1 MEESRLAALAHLA
14 TRHRQS
20 QALRL
25 AGLASVV
32 LHEPVR
38 RAEQIMLNNLIER
51 KRSLDTWHRLATQS
65 QERAI
70 AMANS
75 LSAPHFPAIA
85 DFIDRSNRGTLI
97 TTFHGGDY
105 LLGLLKLRSL
115 LKSDKRITIV
125 RKKEQSEIERGV
137 FSHFSREGNEI
148 EVVRHG
154 RHQTIRLI
162 RRLRAGQVV
171 VALHD
176 LPASYGPTIETPF
189 LGVKMQMVKGPAALA
204 VLGHADVVALGHYR
218 SRDRSH
224 ACAIEPIRSSDVAL
238 IRRELAR
245 SAELI
250 VREFPEQWLHWFHL
264 PELIDPTAQP

>member
-20 QALRL
+20 QAVRL
-25 AGLASVV
+25 AGLVSVV

-38 RAEQIMLNNLIER
+38 RAEQIILDNLIER
-51 KRSLDTWHRLATQS
+51 KRSLDTWHRLAALS

-70 AMANS
+70 AMASS
-75 LSAPHFPAIA
+75 LSAPDFPAIA
-85 DFIDRSNRGTLI
+85 DFIDRNNRGTLV

-105 LLGLLKLRSL
+105 LLGLLNLRSL
-115 LKSDKRITIV
+115 LKSDKTITIV

-137 FSHFSREGNEI
+137 FSHFNREGNEI

-176 LPASYGPTIETPF
+176 LPASYGPTIDTPF
-189 LGVKMQMVKGPAALA
+189 LGVNMHMVKGPASLA
-204 VLGHADVVALGHYR
+204 VMGRADVVALGHYR
-218 SRDRSH
+218 CRERSH
-224 ACAIEPIRSSDVAL
+224 ACAIEPIRSTSIAM
-238 IRRELAR
+238 IRRRLAH
-245 SAELI
+245 SAESI

-264 PELIDPTAQP
+264 PELIDPTARP